1 MTMNKDS
8 DRLFEIL
15 SSERFLSMQGLANE
29 VPIFI
34 HTYKVEEEDRVCAMI
49 KSLGSRLRNS
59 GIQAAE
65 VDLFELLLSE
75 LKEQGLLED
84 LLAEEAS
91 FNRKDLLGDLKN
103 YANPSRIVPRL
114 VKLMEEAGAK
124 LTLLFGVGH
133 IFPFLRAHTLLDSI
147 QPAMMRH
154 PVVLFFP
161 GEYIQVPGKGSQ
173 LRLFG
178 TMPGEGYYRAFNLHH
193 YRL

>member
-1 MTMNKDS
+1 MIKDS
-8 DRLFEIL
+8 DRLYQIL
-15 SSERFLSMQGLANE
+15 SSERFLAMQGLANE

-34 HTYKVEEEDRVCAMI
+34 HAYNVADEDRVLAMI
-49 KSLGSRLRNS
+49 KSLGSRLRNA
-59 GIQAAE
+59 GVQTAE
-65 VDLFELLLSE
+65 VDLFTLLLAE
-75 LKEQGLLED
+75 LHDED
-84 LLAEEAS
+84 LLDDFINDETT
-91 FNRKDLLGDLKN
+91 FDRKSLLGDLKN
-103 YANPSRIVPRL
+103 YAAATRL
-114 VKLMEEAGAK
+114 VPKLVRVMEDAGAK

-161 GEYIQVPGKGSQ
+161 GEYIQVPEKGSQ

-178 TMPGEGYYRAFNLHH
+178 SMPGEGYYRAFNLDH

>member
-1 MTMNKDS
+1 MINDS
-8 DRLFEIL
+8 DRLYHIL
-15 SSERFLSMQGLANE
+15 TSERFLSMQGLANE

-34 HTYKVEEEDRVCAMI
+34 HAYDVADEDRVLAMI
-49 KSLGSRLRNS
+49 KSLGSRLRNA
-59 GIQAAE
+59 GVQTAE
-65 VDLFELLLSE
+65 VDLFTLLLAE
-75 LKEQGLLED
+75 LHDED
-84 LLAEEAS
+84 LLDDFINDETT
-91 FNRKDLLGDLKN
+91 FDRKSLLGDLKN
-103 YANPSRIVPRL
+103 YAAATRL
-114 VKLMEEAGAK
+114 VPKLVRVMEDAGAK

-161 GEYIQVPGKGSQ
+161 GEYIQVPEKGSQ

-178 TMPGEGYYRAFNLHH
+178 SMPGEGYYRAFNLDH

>member
-1 MTMNKDS
+1 MIRDP
-8 DRLFEIL
+8 DRLFHIL

-34 HTYKVEEEDRVCAMI
+34 HAYDVADEDRILGMI
-49 KSLGSRLRNS
+49 KSLGARLRKA
-59 GIQAAE
+59 GIAIAE
-65 VDLFELLLSE
+65 VDLFGLLLAE
-75 LKEQGLLED
+75 LSDEGLLED
-84 LLAEEAS
+84 FIADETT
-91 FNRKDLLGDLKN
+91 FDRKSLLGDLKN
-103 YANPSRIVPRL
+103 YADASRLVPRL
-114 VKLMEEAGAK
+114 VRVMEQAGAK

-161 GEYIQVPGKGSQ
+161 GEYIQVPEKGSQ

-178 TMPGEGYYRAFNLHH
+178 SMPGEGYYRAFNLDH

>member
-1 MTMNKDS
+1 MNKDPEQ
-8 DRLFEIL
+8 LYQIL

-34 HTYKVEEEDRVCAMI
+34 HAYDVADEERVSAMI

-65 VDLFELLLSE
+65 VDLFDLLLAELLE
-75 LKEQGLLED
+75 EGLLED
-84 LLAEEAS
+84 FIEGESS
-91 FNRKDLLGDLKN
+91 FNRKDLLGNLKN
-103 YANPSRIVPRL
+103 YADPGRLVPRL
-114 VKLMEEAGAK
+114 VGVMEQAGAK
-124 LTLLFGVGH
+124 ITLLFGVGH
-133 IFPFLRAHTLLDSI
+133 IYPFLRAHKLLESI

-161 GEYIQVPGKGSQ
+161 GEYVQVPEKGSQ

-178 TMPGEGYYRAFNLHH
+178 SMPGEGYYRAFNLEH